1 MSLCLSPLI
10 LQTPFTETGT
20 AGRYGKTKHGLAK
33 DWGVSATEAQATID
47 AWCAL
52 PACACGRGCKAP
64 A

>member
-1 MSLCLSPLI
+1 LSAAGRGRGAGGV
-10 LQTPFTETGT
+10 TRGR